1 MYKEW
6 LYFFN
11 SPLNEISIKG
21 KETKQPVVKEWLDDG
36 SMKISGNKPSNW
48 SITIKTV
55 LSSDIST
62 LQYDIKNDKINAKYL
77 FQRSFKDR
85 NKELFNEGEK
95 LYNISEKNKKDL
107 LSIKED
113 NDTLLKNIQEKI
125 FQNKRNLY
133 LINLNKPIDLNKVK
147 KINSELEISLIEHM
161 NILKSIEERENNYIL
176 KPQSILKSGPSPD
189 PPIIIKI
196 SIKTGG
202 DKLNNEK
209 NINTED
215 NIKYIKGINSDNEN
229 KNKKKESNEKIINE
243 NIKSGGYIKV
253 ITL

>member
-48 SITIKTV
+48 SITIQKV

-62 LQYDIKNDKINAKYL
+62 LQYAIENDKINAKYL

-85 NKELFNEGEK
+85 NIELFNEGEK

-113 NDTLLKNIQEKI
+113 NDTLLKNIHEKI

-133 LINLNKPIDLNKVK
+133 LINLKKPIDLNKVK
-147 KINSELEISLIEHM
+147 KISSELEISLIELM

-176 KPQSILKSGPSPD
+176 KPQSILRSGPSPD
-189 PPIIIKI
+189 PPIIKKI

-215 NIKYIKGINSDNEN
+215 DIKYIEGIISDTV
-229 KNKKKESNEKIINE
+229 KNKKKEFNEKIINE